1 MLSDLGH
8 GGLEIGHPDA
18 DVEELGVVEHR
29 RTIYGATSPD
39 MVRLMDQ
46 QLPIFY
52 FDHPLPDAYR
62 DLIEG
67 RAIAVGPDDAALGT
81 AHAVL
86 AGAKR
91 AWNADAFALGPT
103 MKVISR
109 IGIGYDNV
117 DVAAANAAGVIVCNA
132 PDAPSVSTAEHTLM
146 LMLATVKN
154 LPAQAER
161 ARQGLPGATTGT
173 ALELDGSVL
182 GLVGYG
188 RIARRVGL
196 AAVAMGMSVLAYDPY
211 LSEADGCELVGLDR
225 LFAES
230 DVISLHAPAVAET
243 RHMINADSLATMK
256 RGVYLVNCARGG
268 LVDQDAL
275 LAALETGQVA
285 GAGLDVTDPEPLPE
299 GHPLLQHSNV
309 IVTPHVASA
318 TVAGRRRLY
327 EHAIDNALNV
337 LAGRP
342 ATIVAA
348 PV

>member
-1 MLSDLGH
+1 MHD
-8 GGLEIGHPDA
+8 D
-18 DVEELGVVEHR
+18 
-29 RTIYGATSPD
+29 
-39 MVRLMDQ
+39 
-46 QLPIFY
+46 LPILF

-62 DLIEG
+62 DLVDG
-67 RAIAVGPDDAALGT
+67 RAIAVGPDDADLGA

-91 AWNADAFALGPT
+91 PWNAEAFALGT
-103 MKVISR
+103 SMKVISR

-117 DVAAANAAGVIVCNA
+117 DVPAAAAAGVIVCNA
-132 PDAPSVSTAEHTLM
+132 PEAPSVSTAEHTLM
-146 LMLATVKN
+146 LMFAIVKN
-154 LPAQAER
+154 LPAQIDR
-161 ARQGLPGATTGT
+161 AREGLPGATTGS
-173 ALELDGSVL
+173 ALELDGRVL

-188 RIARRVGL
+188 RIARRVG
-196 AAVAMGMSVLAYDPY
+196 AAARALGMSLLAYDPY
-211 LSEADGCELVGLDR
+211 LGDADGAELVGLDR

-230 DVISLHAPAVAET
+230 DVISLHAPAVADT
-243 RHMINADSLATMK
+243 RHMINADTLASMK

-275 LAALETGQVA
+275 LSALDSGQVA

-299 GHPLLQHSNV
+299 GHPLLLHPQV

-327 EHAIDNALNV
+327 SHAIDNALNV

-342 ATIVAA
+342 ATIVD
-348 PV
+348 PPT

>member
-1 MLSDLGH
+1 
-8 GGLEIGHPDA
+8 
-18 DVEELGVVEHR
+18 
-29 RTIYGATSPD
+29 
-39 MVRLMDQ
+39 MDQ
-46 QLPIFY
+46 QLPILF
-52 FDHPLPDAYR
+52 FDHPFPDAYR
-62 DLIEG
+62 DLVEG
-67 RAIAVGPDDAALGT
+67 RAIAVGPDDADLGT
-81 AHAVL
+81 AAAVL

-91 AWNADAFALGPT
+91 TWDADAFALGQSLR
-103 MKVISR
+103 VISR

-146 LMLATVKN
+146 LMLAVVKS
-154 LPAQAER
+154 LPAQIDR
-161 ARQGLPGATTGT
+161 AREGLPGATTGI
-173 ALELDGSVL
+173 ALELDSTVL

-188 RIARRVGL
+188 RIARRVG
-196 AAVAMGMSVLAYDPY
+196 AAARAMGMHVLASDPY
-211 LSEADGCELVGLDR
+211 LTEAEGCELVGLDEVLAR
-225 LFAES
+225 S

-243 RHMINADSLATMK
+243 RHMINAASLATMK

-275 LAALETGQVA
+275 LAALDSGQVA
-285 GAGLDVTDPEPLPE
+285 GAGLDVTDPEPLPV
-299 GHPLLQHSNV
+299 GHPLLHHPNV

-342 ATIVAA
+342 ATIVTIG
-348 PV
+348 

>member
-1 MLSDLGH
+1 MIEH
-8 GGLEIGHPDA
+8 G
-18 DVEELGVVEHR
+18 
-29 RTIYGATSPD
+29 RTISVAG
-39 MVRLMDQ
+39 MVRAMDHD
-46 QLPIFY
+46 LPILF

-62 DLIEG
+62 DLVEG
-67 RAIAVGPDDAALGT
+67 RAIAVGPDDSELGS

-117 DVAAANAAGVIVCNA
+117 DVAAATAAGVIVCNA

-146 LMLATVKN
+146 LMLAVVKN
-154 LPAQAER
+154 LPAQTDR
-161 ARQGLPGATTGT
+161 ARDGLPGATTGT
-173 ALELDGSVL
+173 SLELDGSVL

-188 RIARRVGL
+188 RIARRVG
-196 AAVAMGMSVLAYDPY
+196 AAARAMGMRVLAYDPY

-230 DVISLHAPAVAET
+230 DVISLHAPAVADT
-243 RHMINADSLATMK
+243 RHMINGASLASMK

-275 LAALETGQVA
+275 LAALDSDHVA
-285 GAGLDVTDPEPLPE
+285 GAGLDVTDPEPLPV
-299 GHPLLQHSNV
+299 GHPLLTHPHV

-327 EHAIDNALNV
+327 AHAIDNALNV

-342 ATIVAA
+342 ATVVVA
-348 PV
+348 